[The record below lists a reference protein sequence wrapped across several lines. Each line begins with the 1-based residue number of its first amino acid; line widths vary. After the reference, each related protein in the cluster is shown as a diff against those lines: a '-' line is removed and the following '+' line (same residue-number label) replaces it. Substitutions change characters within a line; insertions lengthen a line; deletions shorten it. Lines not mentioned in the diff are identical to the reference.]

1 MIKLKPCPFCGSR
14 DVYFDEENGM
24 DVDRD
29 HIQCLGC
36 GVVVRYGCRRELVG
50 LWNKRVKE

>member
-24 DVDRD
+24 DVTYDY
-29 HIQCLGC
+29 IQCLGC
-36 GVVVRYGCRRELVG
+36 GVVVRYGHRRELIE
-50 LWNKRVKE
+50 LWNKRGIE